1 MNLYFY
7 SHIFASS
14 NATNIITECIRA
26 TKAQPPHI
34 PIPKIVS
41 LTESYISQNYYEA
54 ITLDSLAERF
64 AMNKY
69 HLQKQFK
76 RFIGISPSKYLIHTR
91 ITRAKELLRSTDNSI
106 EKIAEEIGFGNVSNF
121 TRAFKQYE
129 NITPTTYRKTWIEP
143 QITILDEDSFERI
156 D

>member
-1 MNLYFY
+1 MHFHDFILIVGFPLAIHLYFY

-14 NATNIITECIRA
+14 IATNIITECIRA

-106 EKIAEEIGFGNVSNF
+106 E
-121 TRAFKQYE
+121 TC
-129 NITPTTYRKTWIEP
+129 
-143 QITILDEDSFERI
+143 
-156 D
+156 

>member
-1 MNLYFY
+1 M
-7 SHIFASS
+7 
-14 NATNIITECIRA
+14 
-26 TKAQPPHI
+26 
-34 PIPKIVS
+34 
-41 LTESYISQNYYEA
+41 
-54 ITLDSLAERF
+54 DSLAERF

-129 NITPTTYRKTWIEP
+129 NITPTT
-143 QITILDEDSFERI
+143 
-156 D
+156 